1 MIDFLRLNQ
10 FCFFFFFL
18 FAAQWMQR
26 GASGAALT
34 PEGSSKTVGLLV
46 VLEGEPFKDI
56 FAQPNQGTSQ
66 PVEVSQVVAI
76 YLMSFSYWLSSPP
89 SPCPPLLQ
97 QPVGVGG
104 WG

>member
-1 MIDFLRLNQ
+1 
-10 FCFFFFFL
+10 
-18 FAAQWMQR
+18 MQR

-34 PEGSSKTVGLLV
+34 PEGSSKVGLLV

-56 FAQPNQGTSQ
+56 FTQPNQGTSQ

-97 QPVGVGG
+97 QPVGVGR